1 MKTITM
7 ILTGLLIMLTPLIT
21 VAKTSLPAPE
31 NMVRL
36 GHGEVRYLN
45 LIKVYSATLYADN
58 TYLSSDTS
66 RCLVLNYEVSLKPDD
81 MITAANKIL
90 EKQYSAIQL
99 APYLKQIETL
109 HNSYRSVEKGDYYS
123 LCYTAQTE
131 QTTLALNGKQLTAI
145 TSPDFAKLYFGIWL
159 SEDQPIDKKLQS
171 QLIANEQ
178 SGDNHESS

>member
-7 ILTGLLIMLTPLIT
+7 ILTGLFIMLTPLLT
-21 VAKTSLPAPE
+21 VANTSLPAPE

-66 RCLVLNYEVSLKPDD
+66 RCLVLNYEVSLKPED

-90 EKQYSAIQL
+90 EKQYSATQL
-99 APYLKQIETL
+99 APYLKQIENCITVIV
-109 HNSYRSVEKGDYYS
+109 RSKKEII
-123 LCYTAQTE
+123 TASVIQR
-131 QTTLALNGKQLTAI
+131 KPSRRPWFLT
-145 TSPDFAKLYFGIWL
+145 G
-159 SEDQPIDKKLQS
+159 
-171 QLIANEQ
+171 N
-178 SGDNHESS
+178 N